1 MMDYLGVVKSI
12 ERGLISPVYLLYG
25 EESYLIENLI
35 KGFKG
40 LLVNQDTGDFNL
52 DIIDGKTVGL
62 NELVNLANTLPFMAD
77 KRLVIVH
84 QADFFKAKKKGGDD
98 EDNTGEKALLTY
110 LENPP
115 DTTCLIMSLS
125 EGVDKRKK
133 IFKLVDKNGQ
143 VVDCSPLKGQAL
155 EEWIS
160 GRVKHHG
167 VKIEKTA
174 LGKLIASVG
183 SNLNLLD
190 NEIAKM
196 SNYVVSTRTITLEIV
211 DLMVSRTVE
220 NSIFDLVDAI
230 GEKRI
235 ERALPIIKELL
246 FQGEPAIRILFMI
259 TRQIRLII
267 QGKVLL
273 EQGYAEK
280 QIAGNLQVHPYV
292 IQKCCKQGKNFTIE
306 ELEKALI
313 HLLDVDY
320 SLKTGRL
327 EQNYALETL
336 LVDLCN

>member
-1 MMDYLGVVKSI
+1 MDYLGVVKSI

-25 EESYLIENLI
+25 DETYLIENLI
-35 KGFKG
+35 KSFKG
-40 LLVNQDTGDFNL
+40 LLINEGTGDFNL
-52 DIIDGKTVGL
+52 DILDGKSIGL
-62 NELVNLANTLPFMAD
+62 NELVNTANTLPFMAD

-84 QADFFKAKKKGGDD
+84 QADFFKAKKKGSDE
-98 EDNTGEKALLTY
+98 EDNTGDKGLLAY

-115 DTTCLIMSLS
+115 ESTCLIMTVSD
-125 EGVDKRKK
+125 GVDKRKK
-133 IFKLVDKNGQ
+133 AFKLVEKNGQ
-143 VVDCSPLKGQAL
+143 VVDCSPLKGQEL
-155 EEWIS
+155 ESWIIE
-160 GRVKHHG
+160 RARQHG
-167 VKIEKTA
+167 VKIENSA
-174 LGKLIASVG
+174 IGKLIAAVG

-190 NEIAKM
+190 NELAKM
-196 SNYVVSTRTITLEIV
+196 AGYAISTRLITPEIV
-211 DLMVSRTVE
+211 DLLVSKTVE

-230 GEKRI
+230 GEKKI
-235 ERALPIIKELL
+235 EKALSIIKELL
-246 FQGEPAIRILFMI
+246 VQGEPAIKILFMI

-273 EQGYAEK
+273 QQGYAEK

-313 HLLDVDY
+313 HLLEVDY

-336 LVDLCN
+336 LVGLCN